1 MKKWFIFLL
10 MSAIGCKTTQQY
22 ASIGTI
28 ERLDASLDSII
39 SPNAKAEIIAEGFDW
54 CEGPLWIEKYKMLL
68 FSDVP
73 TNTIYK
79 WTEEK
84 GKEIYLTPSGYT
96 DTVKRGGEMGSNG
109 LTLDINGN
117 LVLTQCGNR
126 QVARMDAPIDKPE
139 AKFTPLASAYKG
151 RKMNSPNDL
160 VYNHKGE
167 LFFTD
172 PPYGLEFKMDDPK
185 KEMPYQGLF
194 KVKTNGEVI
203 LLTDTITRP
212 NGIAFLP
219 GEKTLLVTNSDPQ
232 KCVWYAFDIGENDS
246 LVNPRIF
253 HSAIGYDTTLKGHP
267 DGMKADKAGNLFA
280 TGPGGL
286 WIFNKHGKLA
296 GKLRLQNAASNC
308 ALSADQKTL
317 YITNDMYVLRFR
329 MRP

>member
-1 MKKWFIFLL
+1 MKKWYIFLL
-10 MSAIGCKTTQQY
+10 IAVIGCKSNKQY

-54 CEGPLWIEKYKMLL
+54 CEGPVWVEKNKMLL

>member
-1 MKKWFIFLL
+1 MKKWFVFLL
-10 MSAIGCKTTQQY
+10 IAVIGCKSKQQY

-39 SPNAKAEIIAEGFDW
+39 SPTAKAEIIAEGFDW
-54 CEGPLWIEKYKMLL
+54 CEGPLWVEKNKMLL

-109 LTLDINGN
+109 LTLDNNGN
-117 LVLTQCGNR
+117 LVLCQCGNR

-139 AKFTPLASAYKG
+139 AKFIPLANAYKG
-151 RKMNSPNDL
+151 KKLNSPNDL
-160 VYNHKGE
+160 VYNHTGE

-194 KVKTNGEVI
+194 KVKTNGEVF

-219 GEKTLLVTNSDPQ
+219 GEKTLLVSNSDQ
-232 KCVWYAFDIGENDS
+232 KKCVWYAFDIDEKDN

-253 HSAIGYDTTLKGHP
+253 HSAIGYDTTLKGNP

-286 WIFNKHGKLA
+286 WIFNKQGKLA
-296 GKLRLQNAASNC
+296 GKLRLENAASNC